1 MGLHPNNGAGLAPI
15 TPEDWAVIAAGLHY
29 LWLWAG
35 GAVVAAL
42 AFLVAQGMIPS
53 LLATESIPRRLGII
67 RPFGYAVTA
76 LALAVGIYGLVR
88 LALIYAAVFLHV
100 YPRFVI

>member
-15 TPEDWAVIAAGLHY
+15 TPADWAVIAAGLRY
-29 LWLWAG
+29 LWLWVG

-53 LLATESIPRRLGII
+53 LLATESIPHRLAVL
-67 RPFGYAVTA
+67 RPLGYAVSA
-76 LALAVGIYGLVR
+76 VALAVAFYGLVQV
-88 LALIYAAVFLHV
+88 ALLYAAVFLRV

>member
-15 TPEDWAVIAAGLHY
+15 TADDWAVIAAGLHY
-29 LWLWAG
+29 LWLWVG

-42 AFLVAQGMIPS
+42 ALLVAQGIIPS
-53 LLATESIPRRLGII
+53 LLATESIPRRLAIL
-67 RPFGYAVTA
+67 RPLGYAVTA
-76 LALAVGIYGLVR
+76 VALAVGLYGLVR
-88 LALIYAAVFLHV
+88 VALIYAAVFLGV